1 MRATWWWSERG
12 RPGPSLSPK
21 SSATDSQTKSCGCP
35 QAFLAGLH
43 LQALCQAPA
52 PRRAWG
58 VQWGAQA
65 PGGAVGART
74 AHLAPEATSE
84 SCLAA
89 RELFSSR
96 SGSPAPPARR
106 PPAALPVWRGSH
118 FSQAPAGIRQARQG
132 ARSGPATR
140 AAGSRRPG
148 AAPARAWA
156 RTGRL
161 QSQAVVVAAAAAARV
176 AGCLVEVRGGGA
188 AAHPPSR
195 LGGRRAGHPW
205 ARGPPGR
212 EVAAPDAGP
221 RSDRGRRGERG
232 ARCGDKDLGGG
243 GAWRGDSAGRGPGGG
258 RARVGRGRGVA
269 RPGFVWRRREAAGG
283 RVGAA

>member
-1 MRATWWWSERG
+1 MVT
-12 RPGPSLSPK
+12 
-21 SSATDSQTKSCGCP
+21 ATDSQTKSCGRP

-84 SCLAA
+84 SRLAA

-96 SGSPAPPARR
+96 SRSPAPPARR

-161 QSQAVVVAAAAAARV
+161 QSQAVVVVAAAAAARV

-221 RSDRGRRGERG
+221 RSDRGRRGSHLAVGYWKKRGGERNV
-232 ARCGDKDLGGG
+232 AERRQEK
-243 GAWRGDSAGRGPGGG
+243 GRLRDAP
-258 RARVGRGRGVA
+258 
-269 RPGFVWRRREAAGG
+269 RRRPKTQEEPAETSSCCKEPWQ
-283 RVGAA
+283 